1 MAAIKKDFSPS
12 SGTAQRSGQ
21 KGVILFIAL
30 VVLVAMSLAGVAMV
44 RSVDTNTLAS
54 GNMAFKQASIQAAD
68 VGIRTAYAWLQARVV
83 LVQLDNS
90 DAANGYYASVPP
102 DLKFW
107 TNPANWQIG
116 VNAACAVPLCPP
128 DEAGNVVSYVIHR
141 MCTVANTPYNAGV
154 NVCGINKAPGS
165 VGDGDSM
172 ANGGEEAFQSNPV
185 LYYRITARVVG
196 PHNTITVVQ
205 SMVRLPIS

>member
-1 MAAIKKDFSPS
+1 MAALNTSFSPR

-68 VGIRTAYAWLQARVV
+68 VGIQTAYAWLQAGVV
-83 LVQLDNS
+83 PVKLDNT
-90 DAANGYYASVPP
+90 DAANGYFASVPP

-107 TNPANWQIG
+107 TDPANWQTG
-116 VNAACAVPLCPP
+116 VNAACAVPNCPP

-154 NVCGINKAPGS
+154 NICGINKAAGTAS
-165 VGDGDSM
+165 DGDSM
-172 ANGGEEAFQSNPV
+172 ASGGSEAYQSNPV

-196 PHNTITVVQ
+196 PHNTVTVVQ
-205 SMVRLPIS
+205 SMVRLPVS